1 MNRHAA
7 SSPCGRCANYAL
19 KRQKG
24 GLIMANWLTPNLISE
39 KYGIPESTLRS
50 WKCLGYI
57 TSSTIDEHLL
67 LDEDSLINLL
77 KIHKSEALGEDYL
90 QKIIKEK
97 ELERELLLSR
107 CEDEL
112 FMLKTVMPYRELFR
126 VVIHELGQL
135 IPDKRLRDI
144 FLAVSLGEPIVQ
156 IAKRHEMKYQEVVT
170 TYKDIL
176 VDVSKN
182 MGRIAS
188 LTKVPQNP
196 LIFKYN
202 TPDPTSIS
210 LSSLMQFHAYNVLKA
225 EGEIHTVGDLM
236 KHTQRYGWKSL
247 MNFRYLGKSTYKEIV
262 ETMQEGGFIVIRE
275 DGTIEPSPDL
285 EPWVI

>member
-7 SSPCGRCANYAL
+7 SSPCGRCANYAR

-57 TSSTIDEHLL
+57 TSSIIDNHLL

-77 KIHKSEALGEDYL
+77 EIHKSEALSEDYL

-97 ELERELLLSR
+97 ELEREFILSR

-126 VVIHELGQL
+126 VVINELGQL
-135 IPDKRLRDI
+135 IVDKRLRDI

-156 IAKRHEMKYQEVVT
+156 IAKRHEMKYHEVVA
-170 TYKDIL
+170 TYESIL
-176 VDVSKN
+176 ADVNKKV
-182 MGRIAS
+182 GRVAS
-188 LTKVPQNP
+188 YYKVPQNP
-196 LIFKYN
+196 LLSKYN
-202 TPDPTSIS
+202 TLDPMSIS
-210 LSSLMQFHAYNVLKA
+210 LSSLMRFHAYSVLKA
-225 EGEIHTVGDLM
+225 GGDIYTVGDLL
-236 KHTQRYGWKSL
+236 KHTEQFGWISL
-247 MNFRYLGKSTYKEIV
+247 MNFHQLGKTTYKEIV
-262 ETMQEGGFIVIRE
+262 ESLQKGGFIVIRE
-275 DGTIEPSPDL
+275 DGTIVPSPDL